1 MELSRAVGT
10 TDRLW
15 LFRASLMGAADAAR
29 AEECV
34 ASIGPAGHGLRHP
47 IPLVMKGR
55 NRSDDAQIWHFAVN
69 GTSPHVTR
77 GLLRLLCG
85 LFPVCLARLHFLVA
99 RRQLADWRW
108 PRAFHS
114 TSPPRHER
122 LLFPTHPPKMRGKS
136 RETWPAMLPHGLSLS
151 TLPEMTRE
159 TTPLHP
165 QLHLS
170 MTPSSSSPVLQRI
183 ISRHQPLRG
192 SKPLG
197 LSQRKGT
204 PPSSAPCLDSTS
216 LPDVEFAAP
225 ADCGVLFPPR
235 CQLLHR
241 IFSPFFSFKF
251 LLPSIVSACSLLP
264 TAAPP
269 PPPQQASP
277 LSSTTGDP
285 VLYVYAVTRSAGLFR
300 SLDGGSGWALGTAKS
315 TDDRPHKKSYPRHS
329 PRPLSSVQKRPSSR
343 RGQLDVVVVIL

>member
-1 MELSRAVGT
+1 
-10 TDRLW
+10 
-15 LFRASLMGAADAAR
+15 MGAADAAR

-34 ASIGPAGHGLRHP
+34 VSIGPAGHGLRHP

-55 NRSDDAQIWHFAVN
+55 NRTDDAQIWHFAVN
-69 GTSPHVTR
+69 GSSPHVTR

-108 PRAFHS
+108 PRPFHS
-114 TSPPRHER
+114 TFTTTPRT
-122 LLFPTHPPKMRGKS
+122 LAFSHPPTENEGKVKRDMAS
-136 RETWPAMLPHGLSLS
+136 DASTWAVSVN
-151 TLPEMTRE
+151 LPEMTRE
-159 TTPLHP
+159 ATPLHP

-170 MTPSSSSPVLQRI
+170 MTPSSSSPLLQRI

-225 ADCGVLFPPR
+225 ADRGVLFPPR

-264 TAAPP
+264 TAAPTP
-269 PPPQQASP
+269 PPPRNRR
-277 LSSTTGDP
+277 
-285 VLYVYAVTRSAGLFR
+285 VLFR
-300 SLDGGSGWALGTAKS
+300 PPLGIPCCTYM
-315 TDDRPHKKSYPRHS
+315 P
-329 PRPLSSVQKRPSSR
+329 
-343 RGQLDVVVVIL
+343 

>member
-29 AEECV
+29 AEECAV
-34 ASIGPAGHGLRHP
+34 SIGPAGHGLRHP

-55 NRSDDAQIWHFAVN
+55 NRTDDAQIWHFAVN
-69 GTSPHVTR
+69 GSSPHVTR

-108 PRAFHS
+108 PRPFHS
-114 TSPPRHER
+114 TFTTTPRT
-122 LLFPTHPPKMRGKS
+122 LAFSHPPTENEGKVKRDMAS
-136 RETWPAMLPHGLSLS
+136 DASTWAVSVN
-151 TLPEMTRE
+151 LPEMTRE

-170 MTPSSSSPVLQRI
+170 MTPSSSSPLLQRI

-204 PPSSAPCLDSTS
+204 HPAILSPLSRLDIPAGRRIRSPGGSWGPFPAALSASPSHL
-216 LPDVEFAAP
+216 LP
-225 ADCGVLFPPR
+225 
-235 CQLLHR
+235 
-241 IFSPFFSFKF
+241 IFSLQVPAALDRVC
-251 LLPSIVSACSLLP
+251 LLASAYRRAHPS
-264 TAAPP
+264 PP
-269 PPPQQASP
+269 PPATGE
-277 LSSTTGDP
+277 SSFVHHWGSRAVRICRDP
-285 VLYVYAVTRSAGLFR
+285 FGR
-300 SLDGGSGWALGTAKS
+300 SLPFLG
-315 TDDRPHKKSYPRHS
+315 
-329 PRPLSSVQKRPSSR
+329 R
-343 RGQLDVVVVIL
+343 RLRVGTGNR